1 MRVIIGNT
9 GLVGKTLKETINFDL
24 EFNSRNIQDYGT
36 HDLNNSE
43 LWLSC
48 LPATKWM
55 VNKNIKSDIENINS
69 ILSHISKFKYSK
81 IILISTIDVYC
92 DSLTKSNELYPIN
105 FKSLSYGTNRYL
117 FEKLV
122 SQTIEFDNLYVF
134 RLPALFN
141 KNIKKNILF
150 DLINDN
156 NVSEINVNSSYQWY
170 NLDDLSK
177 DIDTFI
183 SQYPNEQVF
192 NLFPEPIE
200 TSEIIKLFP
209 KANDLINPNKERM
222 EYNFTTKFNKSGYIK
237 SKEIILNEIRKFVN
251 ESIGK

>member
-1 MRVIIGNT
+1 MRIIIGNT
-9 GLVGKTLKETINFDL
+9 GLIGKTLKEKINFDL
-24 EFNSRNIQDYGT
+24 EFNSKNIKDYRT
-36 HDLNNSE
+36 HDLNDSE

-92 DSLTKSNELYPIN
+92 DSLMNVNEEYPIN

-122 SQTIEFDNLYVF
+122 SQTLEYDNLYIF

-150 DLINDN
+150 DLINNN
-156 NVSEINVNSSYQWY
+156 NVSDINRNSSYQWY
-170 NLDDLSK
+170 NLDDLSS
-177 DIDTFI
+177 DIKTLI
-183 SQYPNEQVF
+183 NQYPNEQVF

-200 TSEIIKLFP
+200 TSEIINLFP
-209 KANDLINPNKERM
+209 YANDLINTQKERM

-251 ESIGK
+251 ESISK